1 MRRRLRPAKHKTFYC
16 LEKFVVERDI
26 TPNDSHKRRKEHPTV
41 LMRTDPFR
49 ELDRVAQQVFG
60 TNTRPAAMPIDAYRH
75 EEEFVV
81 QFDLPGVEPD
91 AIDLTVERNVL
102 TVHAERRRSVGDDV
116 ELLIGERPQG
126 TFSRQ
131 LFLGDT
137 LDTEHLAAEYVDGV
151 LTIRLPVK
159 AQAKPRKIDVVAKAS
174 NAAINANSSEVE
186 PVGAASA

>member
-1 MRRRLRPAKHKTFYC
+1 
-16 LEKFVVERDI
+16 
-26 TPNDSHKRRKEHPTV
+26 V

-60 TNTRPAAMPIDAYRH
+60 TNARPAAMPIDAFRQ
-75 EEEFVV
+75 EDEFVV
-81 QFDLPGVEPD
+81 QFDLPGMAPD

-102 TVHAERRRSVGDDV
+102 TVHAQRVRSVGDDV

-126 TFSRQ
+126 AFSRQ

-174 NAAINANSSEVE
+174 SAAINANSSEVE
-186 PVGAASA
+186 PVGARSA